1 MNSLKYT
8 GRKHLAIEFENDDL
22 FVACKAVE
30 PFLERLVLVGGWAFR
45 ALMNLPNDERSGKIP
60 YTIDADFA
68 VQLTTKDEYEKITNH
83 LIDSKFKRN
92 KQLPYKFEKEGRFI
106 DILPYGEVASQI
118 IDFNSKEY
126 RLAFDDNDD
135 LILSNTN
142 GENLCLHVISG
153 PSLLVHK
160 IFSLYDKLY
169 EREKDLK
176 HIDYLLERYGS
187 DNEKYGLTVKQKEWL
202 EEKYVEYE
210 MAASHLLGRE
220 IQSRL
225 DDNLFIEARARLIK
239 ILERIR
245 HTETDESDLSKRMK
259 ILLEYF
265 QDKYESFI

>member
-1 MNSLKYT
+1 M
-8 GRKHLAIEFENDDL
+8 AIEFENDDL
-22 FVACKAVE
+22 YEACKAVE
-30 PFLERLVLVGGWAFR
+30 PFLEELVLVGGWAFR
-45 ALMNLPNDERSGKIP
+45 ALMNVSNDKRSRKIP

-92 KQLPYKFEKEGRFI
+92 KKLLYKFEKEGRFI
-106 DILPYGEVASQI
+106 DILPYGEVANQI

-126 RLAFDDNDD
+126 RLAFDDNDY

-142 GENLCLHVISG
+142 GDNLCLHVISA

-176 HIDYLLERYGS
+176 HIDYLLEFYGN
-187 DNEKYGLTVKQKEWL
+187 DNKKYGLTVKQKGLL
-202 EEKYVEYE
+202 EEEFVTYE
-210 MAASHLLGRE
+210 MASAHLLGRE
-220 IQSRL
+220 IQKKLQDELFMEAQKRL
-225 DDNLFIEARARLIK
+225 VSIIERTSDSEHEETARTQRL
-239 ILERIR
+239 
-245 HTETDESDLSKRMK
+245 K

-265 QDKYESFI
+265 QDKYESLI